1 LVQGNGEILAKV
13 DEIVKSK
20 RPLKKEL
27 EKLLDEIRSDAT
39 KEVAKG
45 WKQR

>member
-1 LVQGNGEILAKV
+1 MQDNKEMLAKL
-13 DEIVKSK
+13 DEIVRSK

-27 EKLLDEIRSDAT
+27 EKLLDEIRTEAT